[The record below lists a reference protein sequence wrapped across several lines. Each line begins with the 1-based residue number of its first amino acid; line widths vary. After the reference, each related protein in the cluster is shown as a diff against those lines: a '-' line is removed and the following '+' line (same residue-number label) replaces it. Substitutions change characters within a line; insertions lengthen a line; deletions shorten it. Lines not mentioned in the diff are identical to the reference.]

1 MGGLAERRGTPERV
15 TRLLLIGQ
23 VLLAAI
29 GIVVWRLTG
38 ASAPPPPPFPTAEPL
53 ALLATPATLE
63 TGLDVAW
70 RQARAWRDGAQL
82 LNATMQVDWPWDPV
96 PPGPVTRVPGTGWL
110 TYVFV
115 APWDPSARRVEAAS
129 LSILVERLSGTVAA
143 QTTLDWE
150 QAPDLPPPAATP
162 ALSSTDAVLV
172 AEAAGGTA
180 FRRGCP
186 IDRHLTRVSLVTGTD
201 SPPHWVVTYQ
211 DARKPEHH
219 GLLIRIDAA
228 SGEVLASVA
237 GDVPPCNEAADP

>member
-1 MGGLAERRGTPERV
+1 MVEQAERRATPERV
-15 TRLLLIGQ
+15 MRLLLIGQ

-29 GIVVWRLTG
+29 GIAVWRWSG
-38 ASAPPPPPFPTAEPL
+38 PSAPPPPPVPTAEPL

-70 RQARAWRDGAQL
+70 RQARAWREGAQL
-82 LNATMQVDWPWDPV
+82 LYATMQVDWPWDPV
-96 PPGPVTRVPGTGWL
+96 PPGAVTRVPGTGWL

-115 APWDPSARRVEAAS
+115 APWHSPGRRIEAAS
-129 LSILVERLSGTVAA
+129 LSILVERLSGAVAA

-150 QAPDLPPPAATP
+150 QAPNLPPPPATP
-162 ALSSTDAVLV
+162 AVPSTAAVLT

-201 SPPHWVVTYQ
+201 LPTHWVVTYQ

-219 GLLIRIDAA
+219 GLVVRVDATT
-228 SGEVLASVA
+228 GKVLSSVA
-237 GDVPPCNEAADP
+237 GDVPPCDEGADA